1 MPRIRLAPIAL
12 LILAGCDQAS
22 APPGVRPAA
31 SAARSAPDDPS
42 QNLQRMYSDL
52 QAAAAA
58 NAQQA
63 SDQRNAM
70 LDQSFNSLEAEA
82 DAILNAG
89 VVNAQE

>member
-1 MPRIRLAPIAL
+1 MPRMRLAPLAL
-12 LILAGCDQAS
+12 LILGGCDQAS
-22 APPGVRPAA
+22 APPGASPAA
-31 SAARSAPDDPS
+31 NAARSAPDDPS

-52 QAAAAA
+52 EAAAAA

-89 VVNAQE
+89 TVNAQE